1 MMGTII
7 QLKIYGKNA
16 EKATEKA
23 LKRISDIESKM
34 SVNIETSE
42 ITKLNA
48 KAGISGEK
56 LSAGYIFS
64 NRKSGSIQ

>member
-7 QLKIYGKNA
+7 QLKVYGKNA

-23 LKRISDIESKM
+23 LERISDIESKM

-48 KAGISGEK
+48 KAGISGGK
-56 LSAGYIFS
+56 T
-64 NRKSGSIQ
+64 